1 MPRPLRIAP
10 ACYHV
15 LHLVPPVIAHE
26 LGYFAEE
33 GLVDETGR
41 LTYELAP
48 HGHAPFMFEKVALGQ
63 TMKERGIDI
72 TVDVKPSTIAY
83 MQAHG
88 HAVSIIAGWRNQM
101 PELLIGQP
109 GLTSLGDLRGKRI
122 GVIDLQDVL
131 MTVLSYWLLEAGLDP
146 RQDVEWVR
154 GVEPRRAVGALRAGA
169 VEAAFA
175 NDFEAQP
182 LFDEGFT
189 VLLDVQKQY
198 PAGRPDR
205 VIAATDRAID
215 ERPDAIKSFIKGMV
229 RAYWFMRKQPE
240 NLQVVQSVERRLRR
254 QSPDPDEPRRALQF
268 ASAEHSERMPF
279 PFDGLPTGLERYFD
293 EAVSMGVLDTQPAV
307 EQTCRLELARAAF
320 AELAERADP
329 LPDLERAKAVAARL
343 GY

>member
-1 MPRPLRIAP
+1 MTRTLRIAP

-15 LHLVPPVIAHE
+15 LHLVPPVIADE
-26 LGYFAEE
+26 LGYLVDE

-41 LTYELAP
+41 PSYELVP

-83 MQAHG
+83 MQDHG

-109 GLTSLGDLRGKRI
+109 PLTSLRDLRGKRI

-146 RQDVEWVR
+146 RRDVEWVR
-154 GVEPRRAVGALRAGA
+154 GVEPRRGVAALRAGT

-175 NDFEAQP
+175 DDSEAQP
-182 LFDEGFT
+182 LLDEGFNL
-189 VLLDVQKQY
+189 LLDVKKQY

-215 ERPDAIKSFIKGMV
+215 ERPEQIERFIKGMV

-240 NLQVVQSVERRLRR
+240 NLQFVQSVERRLRR
-254 QSPDPDEPRRALQF
+254 QSPDPDEPGRALQF
-268 ASAEHSERMPF
+268 ASASHSERMPF
-279 PFDGLPTGLERYFD
+279 PYNGLPTGLEQYFE
-293 EAVSMGVLDTQPAV
+293 EAVSLGVLDKQPDV
-307 EQTCRLELARAAF
+307 ERTCRLELARAAF
-320 AELAERADP
+320 AELAEREE
-329 LPDLERAKAVAARL
+329 LRPDLERARAVAARL